1 MEKIK
6 PSKNYRKVSLTVVQ
20 KNKRPVRPCHV
31 YFRYCDSRSVIIP
44 IIVHIY
50 AFMFLLQ
57 SAYLFWL
64 CFCLSDDS
72 LTPLGRFMLFLI
84 IFNIDGYFKLYMLT
98 HGCIF
103 FKNS

>member
-44 IIVHIY
+44 IIAHIY

-64 CFCLSDDS
+64 MFL
-72 LTPLGRFMLFLI
+72 PLRRF
-84 IFNIDGYFKLYMLT
+84 FNSFATFYVVSNYF
-98 HGCIF
+98 
-103 FKNS
+103 